1 MIYVLDAT
9 AFIFGF
15 LPAKSFQLYTTDDV
29 VKEAV
34 KNKFSKL
41 KIDTLISQGVIKVIS
56 PPKRYILEVEK
67 KAFSLSELKLSKADK
82 SIIALS
88 LYLRDEERDQVVIVT
103 DDYSLQNVASTL
115 GIKFKSLT
123 VKGIT
128 KKIEWILYCP
138 ACGKSVK
145 ETKESFCPICG
156 HKMKRKP
163 KRFLQN
169 GINQ

>member
-15 LPAKSFQLYTTDDV
+15 IPAKTFPLYTTDDV
-29 VKEAV
+29 IKEVV
-34 KNKFSKL
+34 KNKFSRL
-41 KIDTLISQGVIKVIS
+41 KIDTLISQGVIKVIT
-56 PPKRYILEVEK
+56 PPRQYILEVEK
-67 KAFSLSELKLSKADK
+67 RALFLSELKLSKADK

-88 LYLRDEERDQVVIVT
+88 LYLRDTERNQVTIVT

-128 KKIEWILYCP
+128 KEIEWILYCP

-145 ETKESFCPICG
+145 ETKENFCPICG

-163 KRFLQN
+163 KRILQN
-169 GINQ
+169 GSSQ